1 MKADEVLKLLAK
13 LDQRLSIIWDQAR
26 ATRKQAQNTVD
37 RIDRLRLDIQRLHA
51 GAVVCDKTSDCLPV
65 VEPTPPAGVN

>member
-26 ATRKQAQNTVD
+26 ATREQAQNTVD
-37 RIDRLRLDIQRLHA
+37 RIDRLRLDIQRLDMA
-51 GAVVCDKTSDCLPV
+51 GPWSATRRATASRSWSLRRR
-65 VEPTPPAGVN
+65 PA